1 MRVSKEQAAESRE
14 RILDAASKLFR
25 EHGLDG
31 IGVADLMKS
40 AGLTHGG
47 FYGHFSSKE
56 DLMAQACTRAFARSV
71 EKWEKLSEKDQPLSA
86 IVKNYLSR
94 RHRDDPG
101 GGCALPSLGADV
113 ARQGAPVRRA
123 FTDGVRSLTNVVA
136 RTVTGRTEAA
146 RRRKGLAICASLI
159 GAIVL
164 ARAVDDQELSD
175 EILDAVSA
183 SLGVE

>member
-47 FYGHFSSKE
+47 FYGHFASKE
-56 DLMAQACTRAFARSV
+56 DLMAQACTRALSRSV
-71 EKWEKLSEKDQPLSA
+71 ERWEKLSEQDQPLSA

-101 GGCALPSLGADV
+101 GGCALPSLGGDV
-113 ARQGAPVRRA
+113 ARQGPPVRRA
-123 FTDGVRSLTNVVA
+123 FTDGVKSLVGILA
-136 RTVTGRTEAA
+136 RAVTGRTPAA
-146 RRRKGLAICASLI
+146 RRKKALAICASLI
-159 GAIVL
+159 GGVVL
-164 ARAVDDQELSD
+164 ARAVDDRELSD

-183 SLGVE
+183 SLGIE